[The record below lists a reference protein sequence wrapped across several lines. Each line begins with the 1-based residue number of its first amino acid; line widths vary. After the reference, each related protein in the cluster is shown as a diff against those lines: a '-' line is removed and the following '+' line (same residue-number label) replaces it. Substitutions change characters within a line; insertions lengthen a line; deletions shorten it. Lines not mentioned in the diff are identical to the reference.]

1 MMQFSCKYFEIEKKI
16 DNIFALLFSHFFWL
30 GHFDDIFGQVLQKS
44 KFSKKKLLKKL
55 GLLVYSI
62 TILYC
67 ILVQY
72 SSKKNWK
79 DSTNFPQW
87 NMTLK
92 IRILRCSRRL
102 FVTLASLTVTLFIE
116 KLLISNSGFMPN
128 SIKNLWRSLLIAL
141 VYIGFL
147 PPRLSLMFEGQTL
160 WEGHKI
166 WKNLQPVLKRRLFF
180 LSSNKTS
187 GRFFLNFCSLFRWAG
202 L

>member
-1 MMQFSCKYFEIEKKI
+1 MQFFLQVFWNWKKI

-30 GHFDDIFGQVLQKS
+30 GHFEDIFGQYFRNQN
-44 KFSKKKLLKKL
+44 FQKKKPLKKL

-72 SSKKNWK
+72 SSKKKNWK

-187 GRFFLNFCSLFRWAG
+187 GRFF
-202 L
+202 